1 MEKRAFLLISEEMN
15 HFVDLLH
22 TKPYR
27 NIIRRGVTVLGAA
40 AAGGGKITP
49 KRTVVAHSLSSAMRA
64 GSHGAAS

>member
-1 MEKRAFLLISEEMN
+1 MN

-22 TKPYR
+22 TKSYR
-27 NIIRRGVTVLGAA
+27 NIIRRGVTVLGAAA

>member
-1 MEKRAFLLISEEMN
+1 MN

-40 AAGGGKITP
+40 AAAGGGKLTP
-49 KRTVVAHSLSSAMRA
+49 RRWLHIALVAP
-64 GSHGAAS
+64 